1 MALKRDVIDHDAEV
15 SYSAMDWIIFLVSF
29 AFQIGLL
36 IFIPE
41 WSWVGL
47 PFWMTYL
54 VKSLKQL

>member
-15 SYSAMDWIIFLVSF
+15 SYSMTDWVIFLVSLG
-29 AFQIGLL
+29 FQFGLL
-36 IFIPE
+36 MFAPE

-54 VKSLKQL
+54 VKALRQI